1 MDSRATFK
9 LTAAPAQCATAALML
24 RPAAF
29 GFNTE
34 TAASNAFQQ
43 QTQATDAALRA
54 RDEFDAMVGQLRA
67 AGLRVCVVEDDP
79 LPPRPDAVFPNNW
92 VSFHTDGTVVLYP
105 MLTPNRRAERRPE
118 VLTQIAADL
127 GFIETRR
134 IDLTHHETA
143 GRFLEGTGS
152 LVLDAVNRVAYAN
165 RSART
170 DQSLVR
176 EWCQLMGYEAVIF
189 DAATPDGRPV
199 YHTNVLLWIGARAA
213 GVGLEWIAAADRQR
227 VLHKLQ
233 SSGRTVLALPPD
245 SLQHFAGNMLELRTG
260 AQDDAKHV
268 LVLSAQAA
276 QSLPAALRQ
285 QLEACTDQLC
295 VVPIPLIEQLGGGSV
310 RCMLAEVPT

>member
-1 MDSRATFK
+1 MT
-9 LTAAPAQCATAALML
+9 TAPAQCATAALML

-29 GFNTE
+29 GFNPE

-43 QTQATDAALRA
+43 QTQAANAAVRA
-54 RDEFDAMVGQLRA
+54 RDEFNAMVGQLRT

-92 VSFHTDGTVVLYP
+92 VSFHADGTVVLYP
-105 MLTPNRRAERRPE
+105 MLTPSRRAERRPE
-118 VLTQIAADL
+118 VLAQVIAEL

-134 IDLTHHETA
+134 IDLTHHEAT

-165 RSART
+165 RSPRS
-170 DQSLVR
+170 DDSLVR

-213 GVGLEWIAAADRQR
+213 GVGLDWIAAADRQR

-233 SSGRTVLALPPD
+233 SSGRTVLPLPQD
-245 SLQHFAGNMLELRTG
+245 SLQHFAGNMLELRAG
-260 AQDDAKHV
+260 SANDAKHV
-268 LVLSAQAA
+268 MVLSAQAA
-276 QSLPAALRQ
+276 QSLSPALRQ

-310 RCMLAEVPT
+310 RCMLAEVPL